1 MERPSNRSY
10 SLRGNRMTRAQSLAM
25 DQHWDQY
32 SLNIEE
38 QLLLN
43 QVFPDKQ
50 KVILEIGSGMGEA
63 TAAIAQSSPDTGYVA
78 VEMHQPGH
86 GALLLLIIENK
97 INNLKLIREDATY
110 LLANFIPDNSID
122 GIHLLFPDPWPK
134 NRQHKRRIVQSEF
147 VEMIAQKLK
156 PKALFTLP
164 QIGNPMPIGL
174 KRALMPIQNLEAELL
189 PGLAGECFQSLKD
202 KVLKKDMWLL
212 ILDMKNFK
220 YCLYFHR

>member
-1 MERPSNRSY
+1 ME
-10 SLRGNRMTRAQSLAM
+10 
-25 DQHWDQY
+25 QHWDKY
-32 SLNIEE
+32 SLTVED

-63 TAAIAQSSPDTGYVA
+63 TAAIAQNSPDIGYVA

-97 INNLKLIREDATY
+97 ISNLKLIREDATY
-110 LLANFIPDNSID
+110 LLANFIPDNSLD

-147 VEMIAQKLK
+147 VEVIVQKLK
-156 PKALFTLP
+156 SAGFVHIATDWQAYADWIKARFDANPKFSGGIVARPSWRVLSKFEG
-164 QIGNPMPIGL
+164 QGL
-174 KRALMPIQNLEAELL
+174 KKGHVVTDFRYEKL
-189 PGLAGECFQSLKD
+189 
-202 KVLKKDMWLL
+202 
-212 ILDMKNFK
+212 
-220 YCLYFHR
+220 